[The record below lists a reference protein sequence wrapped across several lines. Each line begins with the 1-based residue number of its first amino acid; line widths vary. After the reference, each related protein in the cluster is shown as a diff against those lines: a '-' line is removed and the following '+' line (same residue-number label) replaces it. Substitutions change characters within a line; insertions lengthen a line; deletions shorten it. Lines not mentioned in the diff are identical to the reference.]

1 MDLSKFTQ
9 TPYFERVEE
18 LKNDI
23 YKTRFDEIGSMG
35 LLGTYMMMSANIST
49 FLSKWKSENHY
60 KLIQDIQLHRSLS
73 SLDQYYFHLL
83 DEIKVSDKSNILEKS
98 QKTGHIYVTYH
109 TGSYRLF
116 IQQLNRENIPFC
128 LVTEGNYIKEQGEV
142 THKLFKKLNNNTKE
156 LEILPAENPRLI
168 FELTKKLRQ
177 GISVVFYIDGNKGA
191 TNKGIDDNK
200 NLLKID
206 FLDNHIYARQGI
218 AFLSYLSK
226 APLVTAIAKR
236 NSELKNEIQIQR
248 VDTADLRE
256 SQSRNDYINVVTK
269 TLYNKLEEL
278 LLENPAQWEG
288 WFYIDRFF
296 QRTETETKVN
306 SSVTI
311 DSKSSDLVTLGVD
324 NFVHLIKHSDE
335 NMFLVSKKDYK
346 IMKITQYLYKVLSYF
361 KIPKTVKPNMKITID
376 NNEISWGE
384 LEELIDMKFLRPM
397 IS

>member
-1 MDLSKFTQ
+1 MDLSTYNR
-9 TPYFERVEE
+9 TTYFENVKN
-18 LKNDI
+18 LKSDI
-23 YKTRFDEIGSMG
+23 YKTKFDEIGSMG

-49 FLSKWKSENHY
+49 FLSKWKSEDHY
-60 KLIQDIQLHRSLS
+60 KLIQDIQFHRTLS

-83 DEIKVSDKSNILEKS
+83 DEIKVTDNTNILEKS
-98 QKTGHIYVTYH
+98 QDTGHIYVTYH

-142 THKLFKKLNNNTKE
+142 TQKLFKKLNNNSKE

-177 GISVVFYIDGNKGA
+177 GTSVVFYIDGNKGA
-191 TNKGIDDNK
+191 TNKDIDDNK

-218 AFLSYLSK
+218 AFLSYLSN

-236 NSELKNEIQIQR
+236 NSDLENEIHIQP
-248 VDTADLRE
+248 VHTANLRE
-256 SQSRNDYINVVTK
+256 SESRNSFINVVTK
-269 TLYNKLEEL
+269 ILYYQLEEL
-278 LLENPAQWEG
+278 LHECPAQWEG

-296 QRTETETKVN
+296 QQNVEAEKNTAVK
-306 SSVTI
+306 I
-311 DSKSSDLVTLGVD
+311 DTKSSDLVTLAVD
-324 NFVHLIKHSDE
+324 SFVHLIKHSDE

-346 IMKITQYLYKVLSYF
+346 IMKISQYLYKVLSYF
-361 KIPKTVKPNMKITID
+361 KIPKAVKPNMKLTID
-376 NNEISWGE
+376 DNEVSWSD
-384 LEELIDMKFLRPM
+384 LEELVEMKFLKPM
-397 IS
+397 IA